1 MIHICHNLSREY
13 LCNMDFQP
21 EVRKQNKGT
30 QHNFS
35 IDATLKFPEMMQIY
49 NN

>member
-1 MIHICHNLSREY
+1 
-13 LCNMDFQP
+13 MDLQP

-35 IDATLKFPEMMQIY
+35 IDAILKVSRDDENI
-49 NN
+49 